1 MGALATSTIT
11 PAAAPA
17 KGLTL
22 GPKVATDREKLAGAA
37 KQFEAIF
44 LRQMLA
50 SARASSVDADGLFGQ
65 MDQTFVQMRDDRFA
79 EIASNTG
86 ALGLAKQIENH
97 LAALLPPDVAKTE
110 GAK

>member
-1 MGALATSTIT
+1 MDIAPTTAAT
-11 PAAAPA
+11 
-17 KGLTL
+17 GLSL
-22 GPKVATDREKLAGAA
+22 GPKVASEREKLAGAA

-44 LRQMLA
+44 LRQILA
-50 SARASSVDADGLFGQ
+50 SARAASLDSDGLFGQ

-86 ALGLAKQIENH
+86 MLGLAKQIENH
-97 LAALLPPDVAKTE
+97 LAALLPPEAGTNAATAE